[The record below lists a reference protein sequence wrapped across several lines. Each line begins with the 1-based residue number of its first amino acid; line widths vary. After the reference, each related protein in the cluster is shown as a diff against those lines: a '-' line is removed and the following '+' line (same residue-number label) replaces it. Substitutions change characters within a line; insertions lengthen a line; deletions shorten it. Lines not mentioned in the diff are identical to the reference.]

1 LGPFTDFHFALV
13 IPLLDFGFF
22 GQKFCQSVPL
32 DETKAEYLGIMR
44 QNVASIGCRI
54 QFCTWEFRAF
64 IAEVEPF
71 PGNASIGFTDAPDER
86 AFPLYRAATGT
97 GQIFHL
103 CTRCQQSVHSR
114 GVFFDQV
121 GSTAA
126 AIDAARGNH
135 GYIIVIHGSISYYYY
150 LLF

>member
-1 LGPFTDFHFALV
+1 LGAFTDFHFALV
-13 IPLLDFGFF
+13 IPLLDFGLFF
-22 GQKFCQSVPL
+22 EERFQSVPL

-64 IAEVEPF
+64 IAEIEPF
-71 PGNASIGFTDAPDER
+71 SDYASIGFTGIPDEG
-86 AFPLYRAATGT
+86 AIPFYRSATGT

-103 CTRCQQSVHSR
+103 RTRCQQSVHPRS
-114 GVFFDQV
+114 VFFDQV
-121 GSTAA
+121 GSTTA

-135 GYIIVIHGSISYYYY
+135 RYLIVIHGSISYYH
-150 LLF
+150 